1 MTFYANGKAVS
12 PIAVWGSP
20 TEKGNI
26 HVLAKHVAY
35 GDPLSYYLSLDKG
48 GEVVVDLGGASVI
61 DCLEYMPRNDDN
73 FISPGDTYELFCHAG
88 TEGWK
93 SLGKQRADTTCLDWI
108 VPEDVYKRQVLDRP
122 IAGIYVDEAAGMLFG
137 LDVNADEQIVKF
149 PDVYKRQGQFQV
161 LCKLLPMS
169 LR

>member
-1 MTFYANGKAVS
+1 M
-12 PIAVWGSP
+12 
-20 TEKGNI
+20 
-26 HVLAKHVAY
+26 LAKHVAD

-108 VPEDVYKRQVLDRP
+108 VPDNALFWLRDLTRGSEEHIFFMQNGRQ
-122 IAGIYVDEAAGMLFG
+122 
-137 LDVNADEQIVKF
+137 KF
-149 PDVYKRQGQFQV
+149 PTF
-161 LCKLLPMS
+161 
-169 LR
+169 

>member
-1 MTFYANGKAVS
+1 MERHYMRYKADNDKCAELAEMTFYANGKAVS

-20 TEKGNI
+20 TEKGNM
-26 HVLAKHVAY
+26 HVLAKHVAD

-48 GEVVVDLGGASVI
+48 GEVVVDLGRVAVI

-73 FISPGDTYELFCHAG
+73 FISPGDIYELFCHAG

-108 VPEDVYKRQVLDRP
+108 VPDNALFWLRDLTRGREEHIFFMQNRRQ
-122 IAGIYVDEAAGMLFG
+122 
-137 LDVNADEQIVKF
+137 KF
-149 PDVYKRQGQFQV
+149 PTF
-161 LCKLLPMS
+161 
-169 LR
+169 